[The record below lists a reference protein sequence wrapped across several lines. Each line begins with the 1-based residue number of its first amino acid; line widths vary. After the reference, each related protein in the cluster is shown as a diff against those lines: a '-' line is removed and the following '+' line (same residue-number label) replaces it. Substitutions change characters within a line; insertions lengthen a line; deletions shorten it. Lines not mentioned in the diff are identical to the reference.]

1 VPSVAIR
8 VNGKKF
14 MWDRG
19 DYSTAA
25 EAEERKAQYEKDD
38 FEVEYLKEEG
48 KHLLYTRR
56 VVTEIVLEE
65 GDRPL

>member
-1 VPSVAIR
+1 MPSIAIMKDG
-8 VNGKKF
+8 VKY
-14 MWDRG
+14 MWDKG
-19 DYSTAA
+19 FYSTKA
-25 EAEERKAQYEKDD
+25 EAEEKKAQYKEND
-38 FEVEYLKEEG
+38 FEVVQLQEEG

>member
-1 VPSVAIR
+1 MPSVTIR
-8 VNGKKF
+8 SNGKKF
-14 MWDRG
+14 MWDKG
-19 DYSTAA
+19 FYSTEA
-25 EAEERKAQYEKDD
+25 EAEEKKAQYEKSD
-38 FEVEYLKEEG
+38 FEVVHLSEEG

>member
-1 VPSVAIR
+1 MPSIAIIEGG
-8 VNGKKF
+8 NKY
-14 MWDRG
+14 MWDKG
-19 DYSTAA
+19 FYSTEA

-38 FEVEYLKEEG
+38 FDVVHVSEEG

>member
-1 VPSVAIR
+1 MPSIAIG

-14 MWDRG
+14 MWDKG
-19 DYSTAA
+19 TYSTEA
-25 EAEERKAQYEKDD
+25 EAGEKMAQYQEDD
-38 FEVEYLKEEG
+38 FEVVHVKEEG

>member
-1 VPSVAIR
+1 MPSVAIR
-8 VNGKKF
+8 ADGKKY

-19 DYSTAA
+19 EYSTEA
-25 EAEERKAQYEKDD
+25 EAEEKKAQYQKDD
-38 FEVEYLKEEG
+38 FEVVQLVEEG

>member
-1 VPSVAIR
+1 MPSIAIR
-8 VNGKKF
+8 DDGKKY
-14 MWDRG
+14 MWDKG
-19 DYSTAA
+19 FYYTET
-25 EAEERKAQYEKDD
+25 EAEEKKAEYEKDD
-38 FEVEYLKEEG
+38 FEVVHLVEEG